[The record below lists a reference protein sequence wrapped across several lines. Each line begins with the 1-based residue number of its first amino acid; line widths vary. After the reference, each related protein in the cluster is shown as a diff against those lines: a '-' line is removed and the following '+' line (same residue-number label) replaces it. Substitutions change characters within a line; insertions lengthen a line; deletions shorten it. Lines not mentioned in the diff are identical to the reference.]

1 MRCDVYGQGENYTER
16 VMVVRPGFTYDAMV
30 LSPPGASGSEGDVT
44 IFPSSGE
51 EAEAV
56 DNRKARIVV
65 EEAHRA
71 RQFTDVAN
79 FFRSDVWCA
88 RRA

>member
-1 MRCDVYGQGENYTER
+1 
-16 VMVVRPGFTYDAMV
+16 MV
-30 LSPPGASGSEGDVT
+30 LAPPGASGSEGDVT

-56 DNRKARIVV
+56 DRKARIVV

-79 FFRSDVWCA
+79 FSLRCLVCQKGLKGESEAVAHAKATGHQNFGEY
-88 RRA
+88 